1 VHERGP
7 VSGAVVALLA
17 TAGNRPVTA
26 VTVALGPSMD
36 PDAAR
41 TAWSAA
47 AAGTAAA
54 TAAVTWSEAPDTLHC
69 LSCGRDYPGDRL
81 TPCPGCGGDGLVVV
95 EAPAVE
101 ITAWRLGEAG

>member
-1 VHERGP
+1 
-7 VSGAVVALLA
+7 VALLA
-17 TAGNRPVTA
+17 IAGNRPVTA

>member
-1 VHERGP
+1 
-7 VSGAVVALLA
+7 VALLA

-54 TAAVTWSEAPDTLHC
+54 TVAVTWSEAPDTLHC